1 MSLAGKRYHLANGE
15 VAYVHRPP
23 GGAFV
28 VQGDREE
35 LVAAVTNLV
44 DNAVKYSGDRVRV
57 AVEVARVGARRVAIS
72 VRDQGIGITGHELKR
87 VFRRFYRLPA
97 ALRSRVRGTGLGLSI
112 VRAVARPARRPRVR
126 REPRRRPGEHLHPR
140 AAPEGVMSRVLIV
153 EDEEHLAA
161 GLKLNLEEE
170 GFTAEV
176 EEDGAAAL
184 QRLLGAG
191 AGGFDVVLLDVMLP
205 GLDGFE
211 VVRRL
216 RAARQFVPV
225 MLLTA
230 RSDNDDVLRGFEA
243 GADDYLPKP
252 FDLSILLARLAG
264 LLRRR
269 RWLRGDA
276 RGRGRPEELDEYP
289 PRRRDGRFSQSGAA
303 PRPVGAAADRDG
315 GDAAPLPGEPRRR
328 DRVAQGAARGSLG
341 ACATTPTRGPWTIS
355 SPACGRYIEAQ
366 PARPR
371 HLLTVRGVG
380 YRFVDNPDGD
390 NPEPAPQNGS

>member
-1 MSLAGKRYHLANGE
+1 
-15 VAYVHRPP
+15 
-23 GGAFV
+23 
-28 VQGDREE
+28 
-35 LVAAVTNLV
+35 
-44 DNAVKYSGDRVRV
+44 
-57 AVEVARVGARRVAIS
+57 
-72 VRDQGIGITGHELKR
+72 
-87 VFRRFYRLPA
+87 
-97 ALRSRVRGTGLGLSI
+97 
-112 VRAVARPARRPRVR
+112 
-126 REPRRRPGEHLHPR
+126 
-140 AAPEGVMSRVLIV
+140 MSRVLIV

-191 AGGFDVVLLDVMLP
+191 AGGFDAVLLDVMLP

-276 RGRGRPEELDEYP
+276 AAGQAELDEYRFAGVTVDFRSQVLHRGQSEQP
-289 PRRRDGRFSQSGAA
+289 LTVMEATLLRYLVSHAGETVSRRALLEEVWGVRHDTDTRTVDNFI
-303 PRPVGAAADRDG
+303 
-315 GDAAPLPGEPRRR
+315 
-328 DRVAQGAARGSLG
+328 ARL
-341 ACATTPTRGPWTIS
+341 R
-355 SPACGRYIEAQ
+355 RYIEAR
-366 PARPR
+366 PAHPR

-380 YRFVDNPDGD
+380 YRFVDDPDGD
-390 NPEPAPQNGS
+390 GQGQG

>member
-1 MSLAGKRYHLANGE
+1 MSG
-15 VAYVHRPP
+15 
-23 GGAFV
+23 
-28 VQGDREE
+28 
-35 LVAAVTNLV
+35 
-44 DNAVKYSGDRVRV
+44 
-57 AVEVARVGARRVAIS
+57 
-72 VRDQGIGITGHELKR
+72 
-87 VFRRFYRLPA
+87 
-97 ALRSRVRGTGLGLSI
+97 
-112 VRAVARPARRPRVR
+112 
-126 REPRRRPGEHLHPR
+126 
-140 AAPEGVMSRVLIV
+140 RVLIV

-176 EEDGAAAL
+176 EDDGAAAL

-191 AGGFDVVLLDVMLP
+191 AGGFDAVLLDVMLP

-243 GADDYLPKP
+243 GADDYLSKP

-276 RGRGRPEELDEYP
+276 AAGPEEEHDEYRFAGVTVDFRNQVLRRGRTEQPLTVMEATLLRYLVSRAGETVSRRALLEEVWGVRHDTDTRTVDNFIARL
-289 PRRRDGRFSQSGAA
+289 RRY
-303 PRPVGAAADRDG
+303 
-315 GDAAPLPGEPRRR
+315 L
-328 DRVAQGAARGSLG
+328 
-341 ACATTPTRGPWTIS
+341 
-355 SPACGRYIEAQ
+355 EAQ

-380 YRFVDNPDGD
+380 YRFVDDPDGD
-390 NPEPAPQNGS
+390 SARRRE